1 MRVGTLERLM
11 AAGDTL
17 AKVDASVEGVI
28 RKIERA
34 YAELNDSGEAL
45 TVDNSPVIPYL
56 QNYRWS
62 SAKYQATRPI
72 EELVKLITQGV
83 QKIDDELKEALGAYQ
98 EAKHEL
104 NALQRK
110 RGGNLMAN
118 VNEYLKKVDPNLLI
132 DTEYLTTILVVVPR
146 NNFETFLEQYETLAS
161 DAVGYGPAEDR
172 QSILGS
178 PVVPR
183 TAQKIAEDNDGY
195 QLYRIIIL
203 KSFKDVYAQALQ
215 KARFT
220 VRDIPSKPIKNKR
233 EEFDIEIQPA
243 NSKEEETEDESAEIK
258 FADAENQFEQSR
270 NQLRRWAKTHYGE
283 AFIAWIHVKAIRTFV
298 EAVLLYGLP
307 VDFVAA

>member
-1 MRVGTLERLM
+1 M
-11 AAGDTL
+11 
-17 AKVDASVEGVI
+17 
-28 RKIERA
+28 
-34 YAELNDSGEAL
+34 
-45 TVDNSPVIPYL
+45 
-56 QNYRWS
+56 
-62 SAKYQATRPI
+62 
-72 EELVKLITQGV
+72 
-83 QKIDDELKEALGAYQ
+83 
-98 EAKHEL
+98 
-104 NALQRK
+104 
-110 RGGNLMAN
+110 
-118 VNEYLKKVDPNLLI
+118 
-132 DTEYLTTILVVVPR
+132 VVPR
-146 NNFETFLEQYETLAS
+146 NNFETFLEQYENLAS

-307 VDFVAA
+307 VDFVAALVKPKKKTHEQKIRERLLKLYSLSVGSDSTEVSEAVASSDPNNAYYPYVSFTFKPLTSD